1 MIVWRIEYG
10 SGPSVMEFD
19 IQEAAE
25 FRRRSNC
32 QMDIQQYKSG
42 LSRAYIGPV
51 VWLSGSMTVRQI
63 GGTLAKLRTLAALKT
78 PVKIYYR
85 YHLAPATYVYAY
97 IVPQKTENYFAGSLL
112 ADELTVQW
120 IETEEPS

>member
-1 MIVWRIEYG
+1 
-10 SGPSVMEFD
+10 MEFD

-51 VWLSGSMTVRQI
+51 VWQSGSLTVRQI

-85 YHLAPATYVYAY
+85 YHIVPATYVYAY
-97 IVPQKTENYFAGSLL
+97 IVPQKTEKYFAGSLL
-112 ADELTVQW
+112 AEDMTINW